1 MKRVAEALKPFG
13 FSLHYREWCERLESD
28 AVVISETQDGFMR
41 LYAERLRPHR
51 GAVCCKLKAIRTTPP
66 KSSGEAVILQ
76 LSHNGQR
83 WAGNLDTCC
92 MLDRYP
98 ADMEAWNVKLRGM
111 VFRPGEF
118 PS

>member
-1 MKRVAEALKPFG
+1 
-13 FSLHYREWCERLESD
+13 
-28 AVVISETQDGFMR
+28 MR

-51 GAVCCKLKAIRTTPP
+51 GAVCCKLKVIRTTPP
-66 KSSGEAVILQ
+66 KSSGEAVVLH